1 MVGDF
6 VRDKDAVT
14 AALLACEMYA
24 FAKANASTTYQELIK
39 LYVKHGCYQ
48 EKLVSLVKKGISG
61 AEEIKQMMVDLRE
74 NPPAQIGG
82 QDVTIIEDYAASTR
96 VNKQLNKKEPIAI
109 PKSNVLIFYLADGSK
124 IAARPSGTEPK
135 IKFYIS
141 VKTAL
146 DQVENYTEVHAQLE
160 EKIKGILAS
169 FDR

>member
-1 MVGDF
+1 
-6 VRDKDAVT
+6 
-14 AALLACEMYA
+14 
-24 FAKANASTTYQELIK
+24 
-39 LYVKHGCYQ
+39 
-48 EKLVSLVKKGISG
+48 
-61 AEEIKQMMVDLRE
+61 
-74 NPPAQIGG
+74 
-82 QDVTIIEDYAASTR
+82 
-96 VNKQLNKKEPIAI
+96 LNQTETIAI

-146 DQVENYTEVHAQLE
+146 DKVENYAGVQALLE